1 MSVNVLIADDAE
13 LMRRAIRELLSGY
26 EDISIVGEASNI
38 ADTLDKINELHPDV
52 VVIDVSMT
60 EKYAASL
67 QSACNGSKLLAI
79 SFADDQQTGELADK
93 IGASKLL
100 DKMKLT
106 EQLVPTIRQ
115 IALGGTP

>member
-1 MSVNVLIADDAE
+1 MSVNVLVADDAE
-13 LMRRAIRELLSGY
+13 LMRRAIRKLLSSY
-26 EDISIVGEASNI
+26 EDISIVGEASNV
-38 ADTLDKINELHPDV
+38 AETLDKINELQPDV

-67 QSACNGSKLLAI
+67 QWACNGSKLLAI
-79 SFADDQQTGELADK
+79 SFADDQQAGELAHK

-115 IALGGTP
+115 MALRGTP

>member
-13 LMRRAIRELLSGY
+13 LMRRAIRQLVSGY
-26 EDISIVGEASNI
+26 EDILIVGEASNV
-38 ADTLDKINELHPDV
+38 AETLDKINELQPDV
-52 VVIDVSMT
+52 VVIDVSMPQ
-60 EKYAASL
+60 KYAASL
-67 QSACNGSKLLAI
+67 QWACNGSKLLAI
-79 SFADDQQTGELADK
+79 SFADDQRTGELAHQ

-100 DKMKLT
+100 DKMNLT